1 MHNGGMNTIQE
12 RVLGVLPRLVEAQ
25 RESIEHVAKELG
37 MSTRTLQ
44 RKLEREGTTFREV
57 VAIVKKDLAMQMMA
71 NRRPASE
78 VGFALGFSQPS
89 AFHRAFRRWTGLSSR
104 AFRRAL
110 REGTATIS
118 TAPPPSGIAPQT
130 ISPPAPAESGY
141 PEPLESGLLPMHF
154 RKTA

>member
-1 MHNGGMNTIQE
+1 MHNGGMNSIQE

-118 TAPPPSGIAPQT
+118 TAPASGVVTET
-130 ISPPAPAESGY
+130 ILPPAPAESGY
-141 PEPLESGLLPMHF
+141 PEPLESGLLPMHV